1 MKTYLAKW
9 PDGTISVLQAK
20 TLVDLFWDLDAESN
34 PLEAKVF
41 ELPKR
46 FHLATC
52 IVNNE
57 IQVDEMYCE
66 ICDSYNLKELIFPDR
81 IIKDAY
87 TANGLDKV

>member
-9 PDGTISVLQAK
+9 PNGTISILQAK

-34 PLEAKVF
+34 PLEAQLF

-46 FHLATC
+46 FHIATC

-66 ICDSYNLKELIFPDR
+66 DEHNLKEVFFPDI

-87 TANGLDKV
+87 TANSLDKV

>member
-20 TLVDLFWDLDAESN
+20 TLVDLFWDLDAEAD
-34 PLEAKVF
+34 PAEAQLF

-57 IQVDEMYCE
+57 IHVDEMYCE
-66 ICDSYNLKELIFPDR
+66 DECNLKEVFFPDT
-81 IIKDAY
+81 IINDAY
-87 TANGLDKV
+87 AANSLDKV

>member
-9 PDGTISVLQAK
+9 PDGTISILQAK

-34 PLEAKVF
+34 PLEAQLF

-46 FHLATC
+46 FHIATC

-66 ICDSYNLKELIFPDR
+66 DERNLKEVLFPDT

-87 TANGLDKV
+87 TANSLDKV

>member
-20 TLVDLFWDLDAESN
+20 NMIDLFWNLDAESN
-34 PLEAKVF
+34 PEEAQLF

-52 IVNNE
+52 LIKNKIEV
-57 IQVDEMYCE
+57 YCE
-66 ICDSYNLKELIFPDR
+66 DECNLKEVFFPET
-81 IIKDAY
+81 IINDAY
-87 TANGLDKV
+87 ANSLDKV

>member
-20 TLVDLFWDLDAESN
+20 NMIDLFWDLDAEAN

-66 ICDSYNLKELIFPDR
+66 DECNLKEVIFKAN
-81 IIKDAY
+81 IISAAY
-87 TANGLDKV
+87 GLLAK

>member
-9 PDGTISVLQAK
+9 PNGTISILQA
-20 TLVDLFWDLDAESN
+20 TNMIDLFWDLDAEAN
-34 PLEAKVF
+34 PLEAKIF

-66 ICDSYNLKELIFPDR
+66 DEYNLKEVFFKPN
-81 IIKDAY
+81 IISAAY
-87 TANGLDKV
+87 AVLAK

>member
-20 TLVDLFWDLDAESN
+20 TLVDLFWDLDAEAD
-34 PLEAKVF
+34 PAEAKVF

-46 FHLATC
+46 FHIATC

-57 IQVDEMYCE
+57 IQVDEMCCE
-66 ICDSYNLKELIFPDR
+66 ICDSYNLKEVLFPDT

-87 TANGLDKV
+87 TANSLDKV

>member
-9 PDGTISVLQAK
+9 PNGTISILQAK
-20 TLVDLFWDLDAESN
+20 TLVDLFWDLDAEAD
-34 PLEAKVF
+34 PAEAKVF

-57 IQVDEMYCE
+57 IQVDEMHCE
-66 ICDSYNLKELIFPDR
+66 ICDSYNIKEVFFPDT

-87 TANGLDKV
+87 TANSLDKV